1 MMSDV
6 IMIDWSLWEEANEER
21 IVKDTKDVYESVSP
35 IIFKAGWE
43 CGASHNQEDCTTK
56 RTTHSPEWLDLHRVM
71 RAQQLPLR
79 CLDES
84 IANTASKCRQ
94 EVENND
100 QKADVVRALMLST
113 GDAFTE
119 SDLVYDALRVALR
132 LKHDRHSAISLCGSQ
147 YVLSCFSIALYIRA
161 TS

>member
-1 MMSDV
+1 MSDV

-119 SDLVYDALRVALR
+119 SDLRKALSVGEEVQQKESRKVQSNLLR
-132 LKHDRHSAISLCGSQ
+132 YSVMECPPFQ
-147 YVLSCFSIALYIRA
+147 N
-161 TS
+161 